1 MGRSIFGN
9 IIQLRWPTFDTPPQV
24 KNSLHFTRRK
34 LRTVAFGTAHRQ
46 AHRKRL
52 YALPTLL
59 CICDHQ
65 LKPDTTTATQAAP
78 RQNGRRSAA
87 CKARKVSTSHALLD
101 TFSSR
106 QADNLVRRHHYD
118 LTKTFDVLVGK
129 EPNHQRFTVHHDL
142 LVQRSEFFKAARSS
156 RWTQPNQ
163 PTTLD
168 DHDPETFSTY
178 LHCLYFGVD
187 AIKDRLNVIAEEY
200 GATNEATV
208 SYNESDSESSSD
220 ESSGSG
226 DAAGNDV
233 LDNGKEDNSSES
245 NSDSDSGS
253 GEGQPK
259 QQIIEKTTPKLP
271 NKLTILVNGEGKEA
285 EGGQSE
291 LGHRGGDAQT
301 GVC

>member
-1 MGRSIFGN
+1 M
-9 IIQLRWPTFDTPPQV
+9 
-24 KNSLHFTRRK
+24 
-34 LRTVAFGTAHRQ
+34 
-46 AHRKRL
+46 
-52 YALPTLL
+52 
-59 CICDHQ
+59 
-65 LKPDTTTATQAAP
+65 
-78 RQNGRRSAA
+78 
-87 CKARKVSTSHALLD
+87 
-101 TFSSR
+101 
-106 QADNLVRRHHYD
+106 
-118 LTKTFDVLVGK
+118 
-129 EPNHQRFTVHHDL
+129 
-142 LVQRSEFFKAARSS
+142 
-156 RWTQPNQ
+156 
-163 PTTLD
+163 
-168 DHDPETFSTY
+168 
-178 LHCLYFGVD
+178 
-187 AIKDRLNVIAEEY
+187 IAEEY